1 MLKIKIDDDSLM
13 DKDNAK
19 MTCLEHE
26 RDWFRAE
33 AQRLDNIQKGFP
45 LNSLSNFF
53 QIKP

>member
-33 AQRLDNIQKGFP
+33 AQRLDSIQKGT
-45 LNSLSNFF
+45 NIHTISLHNPF
-53 QIKP
+53 